1 MIYDTSWCLIYD
13 RIEHH
18 EGYVIETDTHRTRI
32 HGVVMKLATLAL
44 AIALLPVVSDANAGS
59 VLSGVD
65 KYMADK
71 PARILE
77 VRKLC
82 QGTQDRAKVESGKQA
97 MLFVCAFDTA
107 HTTGFNAATQDKG
120 QHVDIHKVQSMDYTF
135 ETMNVI
141 HKSIKE
147 CMKVRNITP
156 TNAWQDDD
164 VAYCVAIRG
173 YEYGKLYGQKHL
185 DSISR

>member
-1 MIYDTSWCLIYD
+1 
-13 RIEHH
+13 
-18 EGYVIETDTHRTRI
+18 
-32 HGVVMKLATLAL
+32 MKSVTLAV
-44 AIALLPVVSDANAGS
+44 AAVLLPLVSTANAGI

-77 VRKLC
+77 IRKMC

-107 HTTGFNAATQDKG
+107 HTTGFNATTQDRG
-120 QHVDIHKVQSMDYTF
+120 QLADIHKIQSMDYTF
-135 ETMNVI
+135 EMMNVI
-141 HKSIKE
+141 HRSIKE
-147 CMKVRNITP
+147 CMKPRNITP
-156 TNAWQDDD
+156 ANAWQDDD
-164 VAYCVAIRG
+164 VAYCVAMRG

-185 DSISR
+185 EGISR

>member
-1 MIYDTSWCLIYD
+1 
-13 RIEHH
+13 
-18 EGYVIETDTHRTRI
+18 
-32 HGVVMKLATLAL
+32 MKLITFTMATV
-44 AIALLPVVSDANAGS
+44 LLSLVSNANAGT

-77 VRKLC
+77 VRKMC
-82 QGTQDRAKVESGKQA
+82 QGAQDRAKVESGKLA

-107 HTTGFNAATQDKG
+107 HTTGFNATTQDKG
-120 QHVDIHKVQSMDYTF
+120 QLVDIHKVQSMDYTF

-147 CMKVRNITP
+147 CMKPRNITP
-156 TNAWQDDD
+156 ANAWQDDD